1 MSNATGSA
9 GSASVVD
16 GAEAVVVV
24 DDVVEL
30 VAIGAVVVVDDVV
43 ELVAIGAVV
52 ETSEAGSELSEQ
64 PTATKASDVRTANS
78 TVRRITNLLPK
89 KLGQKLGT

>member
-1 MSNATGSA
+1 MSNATGSAGFA

-30 VAIGAVVVVDDVV
+30 VVIGGVVVVDDVV
-43 ELVAIGAVV
+43 ELVVIGAVV
-52 ETSEAGSELSEQ
+52 ETSEADSELSEQ

-78 TVRRITNLLPK
+78 TVRRITNFLPK
-89 KLGQKLGT
+89 KLG